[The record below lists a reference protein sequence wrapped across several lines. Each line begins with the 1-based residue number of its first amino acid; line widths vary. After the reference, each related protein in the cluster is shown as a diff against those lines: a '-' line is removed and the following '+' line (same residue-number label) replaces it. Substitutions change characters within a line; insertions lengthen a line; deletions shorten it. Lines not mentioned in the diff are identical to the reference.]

1 MPSCAR
7 SGAAPL
13 KSMHSVSRGRARC
26 TSIVPEPASVLM
38 NGSTTVMAN
47 AVAIAASTALPPA
60 SRIEAPTRAPWRCS
74 AAVIPR
80 RASGVCLVT
89 STRERIMAPPGEG
102 SGTGWDVLRD
112 VDEPVALEEEG
123 PAERIDEHLARLAA
137 DRRPVGTRH
146 VLHLRGIGAR
156 AHRL

>member
-13 KSMHSVSRGRARC
+13 KSMQSVSRWRARC

-60 SRIEAPTRAPWRCS
+60 SRISAPTRAPWRCS
-74 AAVIPR
+74 AAVMPR
-80 RASGVCLVT
+80 RASGVSLVT
-89 STRERIMAPPGEG
+89 RTRERIMAPPGKRSAAVG
-102 SGTGWDVLRD
+102 RDVLGD
-112 VDEPVALEEEG
+112 VDDTVALEEEG
-123 PAERIDEHLARLAA
+123 PAERIDEHLGSLAA
-137 DRRPVGTRH
+137 NGRPVDARD
-146 VLHLRGIGAR
+146 VLHLGGV
-156 AHRL
+156 